1 MTWHIIDTGKALAQ
15 ENMERDRLLLGGL
28 ELSSKPILHLYDWA
42 EDSATFGHFIQPET
56 LLQMAGVAARGLQL
70 ARRPTGGGIIFHVA
84 DFAFSALVP
93 TSYCGFSPNTLE
105 NYALINEVV
114 AAAVKRFTGHTFEA
128 QLLPDEP
135 LAHTSPCRHF
145 CMAKPT
151 KYDVMINGLKVGGAA
166 QRRTRAG
173 FLHQGSIALS
183 LPDEGYLRD
192 VLLPDTG
199 VLEAMHLHSCLL
211 LGASPTAAQ
220 LAAARSAIK
229 ALLIEEFQLLP

>member
-1 MTWHIIDTGKALAQ
+1 MTWQIIDTGKALPQ
-15 ENMERDRLLLGGL
+15 ENMEFDRTML
-28 ELSSKPILHLYDWA
+28 EELAPDSKPILHLYDWIG
-42 EDSATFGHFIQPET
+42 DSATFGHFIRPET

-93 TSYCGFSPNTLE
+93 MSYSGFSLNPLE

-114 AAAVKRFTGHTFEA
+114 AAAVKRFSGNTFEA
-128 QLLPDEP
+128 ELLPEEP
-135 LAHTSPCRHF
+135 LAYTRHCRHF

-211 LGASPTAAQ
+211 LGSSPTAAQ
-220 LAAARSAIK
+220 LVAARSAIK
-229 ALLIEEFQLLP
+229 ALLIEEIQQ